1 MVEKKDIG
9 TIHTSIADIDTV
21 ATVQKISSGTIDKVT
36 QIDTI
41 SQISSTIDVNI
52 AHGDVYDSTNKAI
65 KVVEI
70 APSGTVKTENVDIVA
85 QSYSPLIVRTDSS
98 STIAEVT
105 NIGSTVDVAIT
116 GQPISVTATDLD
128 IRDLSSATDSIA
140 AVQSGSWNVGLANTS
155 GTININEIA
164 DDSTRQLGLVYQG
177 TSPWVITATDLDIR
191 DLSSATDSVSA
202 IQGTTPWSVKFSDN
216 TSTVQIGNF
225 PSEYPLPASQVT
237 DLKSVTVTNF
247 PSVQDVNLV
256 NSSGTVQIGN
266 WPTTQNVDI
275 VAQSYSPLNVLTD
288 NTSTVNAVLQTDNI
302 GLATETTLSSLDT
315 KFDVNLSTRMPA
327 TGGTIAEVTTIGS
340 TVDVAI
346 TGQPIS
352 VITDNSSSIT
362 VGFPYAET
370 TFIDGQT
377 NSILRLRVDPST
389 GISYFAGLPSYI
401 FTYEGGGGDTTPSW
415 ARVKG
420 NCALNGGTIGTD
432 VGGILATVVTGWD
445 DTNNLMRRLKV
456 DADHNLKVLTAPAS
470 TVNAVLQTD
479 NIGLMKSTG
488 GTIAEV
494 TNIGSTV
501 DVNIAATDIVVPT
514 DQQANYYNAHM
525 IVSSS
530 TNVDAGSTVTSTDI
544 SCADY
549 VTKTV
554 SVYSSASSTLIIEV
568 SPSGTG
574 TYYTYYTESTVPADT
589 LFTRSFTEAF
599 DYMRVKYVS
608 DSASTLS
615 LFSVGLQTG

>member
-85 QSYSPLIVRTDSS
+85 QSYSPLTVRTDSS

-105 NIGSTVDVAIT
+105 NIGSTVDVSIT
-116 GQPISVTATDLD
+116 GQPIS
-128 IRDLSSATDSIA
+128 
-140 AVQSGSWNVGLANTS
+140 
-155 GTININEIA
+155 
-164 DDSTRQLGLVYQG
+164 
-177 TSPWVITATDLDIR
+177 ITATDLDIR

-202 IQGTTPWSVKFSDN
+202 VQGTTPWSVKFSDN
-216 TSTVQIGNF
+216 TSTVQIGNL
-225 PSEYPLPASQVT
+225 PSEYPLPSSQVT

-266 WPTTQNVDI
+266 WPATQNIDI

-340 TVDVAI
+340 TVDVSI

-352 VITDNSSSIT
+352 ITATDLDIRDLSSATDS
-362 VGFPYAET
+362 VSAVQG
-370 TFIDGQT
+370 
-377 NSILRLRVDPST
+377 
-389 GISYFAGLPSYI
+389 
-401 FTYEGGGGDTTPSW
+401 TTPWS
-415 ARVKG
+415 VKFSD
-420 NCALNGGTIGTD
+420 NTSTI
-432 VGGILATVVTGWD
+432 
-445 DTNNLMRRLKV
+445 
-456 DADHNLKVLTAPAS
+456 
-470 TVNAVLQTD
+470 NAVLQTD